1 VFKWWGLNLFL
12 VERVLADIGYET
24 QMLVMTRLVSL
35 LLVLTLGGGAQ
46 ACIASCANPAATAM
60 KAQRPTCH
68 RCEKTSHKTPEAPC
82 PRCQLAGQD
91 RAVADGN
98 AVAIPAPDLIGA
110 ALPEVSQSLSFFKAL
125 PVSPRGA
132 VHGPP
137 GDLFHQF
144 CLLLI

>member
-1 VFKWWGLNLFL
+1 LNLFL

-24 QMLVMTRLVSL
+24 QMLVMSRLVSL

-46 ACIASCANPAATAM
+46 ACIASCANPTATAAAQPH
-60 KAQRPTCH
+60 KATCH
-68 RCEKTSHKTPEAPC
+68 RCEKSSHKAPEAPC
-82 PRCQLAGQD
+82 QRCQLAGQD

-110 ALPEVSQSLSFFKAL
+110 ALPEISQELLFCQFV
-125 PVSPRGA
+125 PVSRRG
-132 VHGPP
+132 VTHGPP

>member
-1 VFKWWGLNLFL
+1 
-12 VERVLADIGYET
+12 
-24 QMLVMTRLVSL
+24 MLMTRFISL

-46 ACIASCANPAATAM
+46 ACIASCANPAASAA
-60 KAQRPTCH
+60 KVQKPTCH
-68 RCEKTSHKTPEAPC
+68 RCEKSSHKAPEAPC

-98 AVAIPAPDLIGA
+98 AVAIPAPDLIGTV
-110 ALPEVSQSLSFFKAL
+110 LPEVSQELSFCQLL

>member
-1 VFKWWGLNLFL
+1 LNLFL

-24 QMLVMTRLVSL
+24 QMLVMSRLVSL

-46 ACIASCANPAATAM
+46 ACIASCANPAPAAAA
-60 KAQRPTCH
+60 KVQKPTCH
-68 RCEKTSHKTPEAPC
+68 RCEKNSHKAPEAPC
-82 PRCQLAGQD
+82 PRCQLAAQD

-98 AVAIPAPDLIGA
+98 AVAIPAPDLFGA
-110 ALPEVSQSLSFFKAL
+110 ALPEVSQELSFCQLL
-125 PVSPRGA
+125 PVSPRG
-132 VHGPP
+132 VTHGPP

>member
-1 VFKWWGLNLFL
+1 
-12 VERVLADIGYET
+12 
-24 QMLVMTRLVSL
+24 MLVMTRFISL

-46 ACIASCANPAATAM
+46 ACIASCANPAAA
-60 KAQRPTCH
+60 KAQKPTCH
-68 RCEKTSHKTPEAPC
+68 RCEKTSHKSPEAPC
-82 PRCQLAGQD
+82 QRCQLAAQD

-98 AVAIPAPDLIGA
+98 PVAIPAPDLIGA
-110 ALPEVSQSLSFFKAL
+110 VLPEVSQSLSFCQIL